1 MKGSYHAEGH
11 FLQGWQSNYS
21 FNPTSLI
28 SSDHICLTAAHTGC
42 LGLLKIVTLRPTVMV
57 HAPGPARHPE
67 EVLVALCTWAGRHPH
82 YTTLLLLVKAIPLLN
97 NRH

>member
-11 FLQGWQSNYS
+11 FLQEGLGADTDYS
-21 FNPTSLI
+21 SLI
-28 SSDHICLTAAHTGC
+28 FSYAITSYASLGAHGLGC

-67 EVLVALCTWAGRHPH
+67 EVVVAHVGGQHPH
-82 YTTLLLLVKAIPLLN
+82 YTTLVKAIPLLN
-97 NRH
+97 NRHH

>member
-1 MKGSYHAEGH
+1 MQRVIFCRRVWAD
-11 FLQGWQSNYS
+11 SNYS
-21 FNPTSLI
+21 LHIFYYAITSYASLG
-28 SSDHICLTAAHTGC
+28 AHGLGC